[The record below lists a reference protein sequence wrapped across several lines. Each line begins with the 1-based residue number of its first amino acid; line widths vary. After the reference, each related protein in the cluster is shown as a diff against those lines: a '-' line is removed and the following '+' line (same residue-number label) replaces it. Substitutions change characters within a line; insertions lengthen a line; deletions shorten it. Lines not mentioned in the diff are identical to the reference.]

1 MLQRKI
7 ILGLYAFQTELRK
20 MKWSLRKIILGLCA
34 FQIELRKMKWSLRKI
49 ILVLYTFQE
58 GKSIEKSGES
68 LRRLNALQAY

>member
-7 ILGLYAFQTELRK
+7 ILGLCTFQTELRK

-49 ILVLYTFQE
+49 ILELHTFQE
-58 GKSIEKSGES
+58 GKSIEKSVES
-68 LRRLNALQAY
+68 LI